1 MNKHE
6 IISTFPYLPPE
17 KALPLAEPNVEQET
31 SIGILQA
38 MTPYNRFA
46 RVCRNGNKKNTLY
59 LILIA
64 IFKSNLIF
72 LFVQSLSC
80 VKWVSLGDDRSD
92 DCGGVD
98 KCQNVVFLKA
108 SLCRSR
114 NSELLSPWWSH
125 NDKIFAS
132 ALIILEHRYIIILE
146 KYPSSMVHRPCIES
160 LKRVLRDLKESACFR
175 AKLFK
180 VICKQKLKLKWRTL
194 FDKWAL
200 AIGLEIGIPLNKSF
214 LRTTRVVRAI
224 IQTITREERVT
235 SVIFRVFLLARAHH
249 FVRTDSHL
257 SEGL

>member
-1 MNKHE
+1 
-6 IISTFPYLPPE
+6 
-17 KALPLAEPNVEQET
+17 
-31 SIGILQA
+31 

-64 IFKSNLIF
+64 IFKSDLIF

-80 VKWVSLGDDRSD
+80 VNWVSLGDDRSD

-160 LKRVLRDLKESACFR
+160 LKRVLRDLKESACFG

-224 IQTITREERVT
+224 IQTITREERVA

>member
-6 IISTFPYLPPE
+6 IMSTFPYLPPE

-64 IFKSNLIF
+64 IFKSDLIF

-146 KYPSSMVHRPCIES
+146 KHPSSMVHRPCIES
-160 LKRVLRDLKESACFR
+160 LKRVLRDLKESACFG

-180 VICKQKLKLKWRTL
+180 VN
-194 FDKWAL
+194 DKWAL

-214 LRTTRVVRAI
+214 LRTTRVVKAI

-249 FVRTDSHL
+249 YALTPIYLRDCKVD
-257 SEGL
+257 

>member
-1 MNKHE
+1 M
-6 IISTFPYLPPE
+6 S
-17 KALPLAEPNVEQET
+17 
-31 SIGILQA
+31 
-38 MTPYNRFA
+38 
-46 RVCRNGNKKNTLY
+46 
-59 LILIA
+59 
-64 IFKSNLIF
+64 
-72 LFVQSLSC
+72 
-80 VKWVSLGDDRSD
+80 
-92 DCGGVD
+92 
-98 KCQNVVFLKA
+98 KCCFLKA

-146 KYPSSMVHRPCIES
+146 KHPSSMVHRPCIES
-160 LKRVLRDLKESACFR
+160 LKRVLRDLKESACFG

-214 LRTTRVVRAI
+214 LRTTRVVKAI
-224 IQTITREERVT
+224 IQTISREERVT

>member
-1 MNKHE
+1 
-6 IISTFPYLPPE
+6 
-17 KALPLAEPNVEQET
+17 
-31 SIGILQA
+31 

-64 IFKSNLIF
+64 IFKSDLIF
-72 LFVQSLSC
+72 LFVPNLSC

-114 NSELLSPWWSH
+114 NNELLSPWWSH

-146 KYPSSMVHRPCIES
+146 KHPSSMVHRPCIES
-160 LKRVLRDLKESACFR
+160 LKRVLRDLKESACFG

-214 LRTTRVVRAI
+214 LRTTRVVKAI